1 MASVPLLRR
10 EEVSARFVPVVLGGE
25 IFAYSLARCF
35 YEAYA
40 IKTVVLSAVDVQVT
54 SSSRF
59 VDYRICPEMGQGDE
73 AIVGLLSRIGE
84 KIRQQGK
91 VALVIGSADWHA
103 RLLSSHKDELSRWFA
118 VPYNDFELLD
128 EITQK
133 ERFYELCEELGIDY
147 PRTWT
152 FSCADPTVTID
163 AASFTYPV
171 IAKPSNSARYDLM
184 SFPGKEK
191 IYEVHAPED
200 LVRIFNLL
208 RDAGYDR
215 ELVVQ
220 DFIPGEDDAIRTLT
234 TFSDATGDV
243 RVVSGG
249 RVVVQDHSP
258 YLIGN
263 PLCILSERTEEII
276 DAAKRF
282 CKRTGYRGFANF
294 DIKYDERDGRYK
306 FFEVNTR
313 PGRNT
318 YYMALGGVNI
328 GKLLVDEYILG
339 ERIPYREAYDRFLYT
354 CVPSKVIRKT
364 VLDEPLRDEVLGM
377 YNAGQASYPYH
388 NASDTLKHKV
398 LARAVY
404 YNQIKKF
411 RRYVW
416 DVREAARSGDA

>member
-84 KIRQQGK
+84 KIKQQGK

-152 FSCADPTVTID
+152 FNCADSTVTID

-191 IYEVHAPED
+191 IYE
-200 LVRIFNLL
+200 I
-208 RDAGYDR
+208 
-215 ELVVQ
+215 
-220 DFIPGEDDAIRTLT
+220 
-234 TFSDATGDV
+234 
-243 RVVSGG
+243 G
-249 RVVVQDHSP
+249 RAHV
-258 YLIGN
+258 
-263 PLCILSERTEEII
+263 
-276 DAAKRF
+276 
-282 CKRTGYRGFANF
+282 
-294 DIKYDERDGRYK
+294 
-306 FFEVNTR
+306 
-313 PGRNT
+313 
-318 YYMALGGVNI
+318 
-328 GKLLVDEYILG
+328 
-339 ERIPYREAYDRFLYT
+339 
-354 CVPSKVIRKT
+354 
-364 VLDEPLRDEVLGM
+364 
-377 YNAGQASYPYH
+377 
-388 NASDTLKHKV
+388 
-398 LARAVY
+398 
-404 YNQIKKF
+404 
-411 RRYVW
+411 
-416 DVREAARSGDA
+416 